1 MDEQKKQL
9 VEKLKSANNILVTVR
24 SNPSVDLLSACI
36 GLTVMLNK
44 LGKHA
49 SAVFSGEV
57 PSTMEFLKPEETLEK
72 DTNSLRDFIIAL
84 DKSKADKLRYKV
96 EDKTVRIFIT
106 PFKTSLSQ
114 SDLEFSQGDFNVD
127 VVLALGAHE
136 QHELDQAIT
145 EHGRILHDAAVMSIN
160 NRDDGNLGG
169 INWQNNGASSISE
182 MVAQLSGDLGK
193 DLLDEQVATALLT
206 GIVAETD
213 RFSNDK
219 TSSETMSI
227 SAQLMTAGANQQ
239 LVAAK
244 LEEAVVADIQTP
256 QNSDGNNQPDNNSG
270 DQPPKQDDGTLEI
283 EHEGDKPHTEAT
295 SADNTPESAPPNP
308 DTLTHG
314 KTIEPPTEAEA
325 PYKPPL
331 DPLEGLLPPKE
342 EDSTPPEIKQLHS
355 HDLLPPV
362 PEIPSSEVGDMT
374 GIGFSEDKPSGTAS
388 PITANIQ
395 EEPLD
400 GALDPLGPVH
410 AGSQPLLSHDHPAED
425 EATDQPPAVTD
436 SPQPS
441 VSLPPAP
448 EPPAPTFTPVEE
460 PTAPQPTDENG
471 KTLSEIEQDVHSPHA
486 GAGQP
491 AAVSAGSPPA
501 GDIDTARDEVL
512 KALQDA
518 PAQPAEPIV
527 ALGAQPLGADLHP
540 QPEAPAPGAGNT
552 DLHLDADGNLQ
563 LPQLPPT
570 PPAPSQPVN
579 PVAPPM
585 PAVNEPAPS
594 PMSPA
599 DQPMD
604 MPLPPT
610 SGIQSSSPSA
620 GLQIPPPQSTPPTNA
635 GQAGPGA
642 PPPVPPPML
651 PPLPGQ

>member
-24 SNPSVDLLSACI
+24 NSPSVDLLSACI
-36 GLTVMLNK
+36 GLTIMLNK

-49 SAVFSGEV
+49 TAVFSGDV

-106 PFKTSLSQ
+106 PFRTSLSQ
-114 SDLEFSQGDFNVD
+114 DDLEFSQGDFNVD
-127 VVLALGAHE
+127 AVVALGAHE

-160 NRDDGNLGG
+160 NANDGNLGT
-169 INWQNNGASSISE
+169 INWQNNAASSISE
-182 MVAQLSGDLGK
+182 MVAQLNGDLGK

-219 TSSETMSI
+219 TSSETMSL

-244 LEEAVVADIQTP
+244 LEEAVVADIQAP
-256 QNSDGNNQPDNNSG
+256 QPGSDGNNQSDQSG
-270 DQPPKQDDGTLEI
+270 NQPPKADDGTLEI
-283 EHEGDKPHTEAT
+283 EHESNGA
-295 SADNTPESAPPNP
+295 PNP
-308 DTLTHG
+308 PTDAPTGEAPQNPDILTHG
-314 KTIEPPTEAEA
+314 KTIEPPTAEESQTT
-325 PYKPPL
+325 PPL

-342 EDSTPPEIKQLHS
+342 EEADPPEIKQLHG
-355 HDLLPPV
+355 HDLLPPL
-362 PEIPSSEVGDMT
+362 PEVPSSEVGDIT

-410 AGSQPLLSHDHPAED
+410 GPSQPLLSHDHPADD
-425 EATDQPPAVTD
+425 EPATNQPPAVTD
-436 SPQPS
+436 QAQPS

-448 EPPAPTFTPVEE
+448 EPPTPTFTPVEE
-460 PTAPQPTDENG
+460 PSVTQSPDESG
-471 KTLSEIEQDVHSPHA
+471 KTLTEIEQDVHSPHA
-486 GAGQP
+486 AAGQS
-491 AAVSAGSPPA
+491 AASTLP

-518 PAQPAEPIV
+518 PAQPNEPIA
-527 ALGAQPLGADLHP
+527 ALNAQPLGADLHGQ
-540 QPEAPAPGAGNT
+540 QPEAPAQGSGST

-570 PPAPSQPVN
+570 PPTPPQPAS
-579 PVAPPM
+579 PVAPPA
-585 PAVNEPAPS
+585 PAINEPAPS

-610 SGIQSSSPSA
+610 SGIQTPPPGA
-620 GLQIPPPQSTPPTNA
+620 GIQIPPPQAAPPTNA
-635 GQAGPGA
+635 GQSGPGA

-651 PPLPGQ
+651 PGV